1 MKKALFITHMLNR
14 TGAPLVLMQMM
25 DVFSRN
31 SYNVDVIS
39 MEDGV
44 LREDLEARGI
54 TVDVIDHPTQHQ
66 EEFKKRLKGYDIVVC
81 NTLLTV
87 FFILIM
93 QGEKVPVLW
102 WIHEGRTYFEM
113 YKKILSLYAAK
124 SENIR
129 ILSVSPIVHN
139 LIKEYLGID
148 SDIVPFAAPENE
160 ILPDSSHMW
169 QNDKLKLIMTGQ
181 LSFLKGQ
188 DIFIDALN
196 LLPEQMA
203 EKMQIIMCLG
213 ANENDA
219 EVVSKVNAASEKYHN
234 ITVIDSV
241 PHDEMLSLI
250 SSADFLLANSRYE
263 SMPTV
268 AAEAWMVGT
277 PAILSDA
284 CGIGYY
290 AEVDMKKLIYKA
302 CDSKALSDLLIKC
315 FQIVESDRYDALVQ
329 EGREV
334 YRANFTSEIF
344 EQNVLKEIAIV
355 SNSANRVAVSDDPD
369 SAVRSDAEPKGRLIC
384 MVGRYDDCDM
394 LMYRKINECMTQGYE
409 VYLFDTSK
417 MTESLSYLEPFLR
430 TRVNAVLTYRNV
442 GADIELIPGK
452 NLWEQL
458 SIPIID
464 LTANQTS

>member
-241 PHDEMLSLI
+241 PHDEMLSYI
-250 SSADFLLANSRYE
+250 FCRFSAGKFQIRVYADSRCRGLDGWHSCYTLRCLWNRLLRRSRYE
-263 SMPTV
+263 
-268 AAEAWMVGT
+268 EAYLQSLRQQSTFRFTYKM
-277 PAILSDA
+277 LSD
-284 CGIGYY
+284 
-290 AEVDMKKLIYKA
+290 
-302 CDSKALSDLLIKC
+302 
-315 FQIVESDRYDALVQ
+315 R
-329 EGREV
+329 
-334 YRANFTSEIF
+334 
-344 EQNVLKEIAIV
+344 
-355 SNSANRVAVSDDPD
+355 
-369 SAVRSDAEPKGRLIC
+369 
-384 MVGRYDDCDM
+384 
-394 LMYRKINECMTQGYE
+394 RK
-409 VYLFDTSK
+409 
-417 MTESLSYLEPFLR
+417 
-430 TRVNAVLTYRNV
+430 
-442 GADIELIPGK
+442 
-452 NLWEQL
+452 
-458 SIPIID
+458 
-464 LTANQTS
+464 